1 MSNGLH
7 RDTETH
13 ECYLR
18 LKGQCFYW
26 LLGTVVIVHK
36 NDCYWKIS
44 MKNISVIG

>member
-18 LKGQCFYW
+18 LKGQRFYW
-26 LLGTVVIVHK
+26 LLGPVVIVHK
-36 NDCYWKIS
+36 NDYDY
-44 MKNISVIG
+44 NVIGKLA